1 MTVLNKLEIDVMQ
14 ASELDEAAN
23 LAFKHSLPALVIHPG
38 LASEGHIARGRV
50 RGKFKIIIPV
60 DWPKG
65 ETAGNKKLQGLNV
78 DALEADGFEIL
89 LSPGKS
95 EVEIRKEAQE
105 ISHFIR
111 NHISA
116 VAEIRFVLGTS
127 TIDDITEMV
136 KGLLKIPT
144 PAYIRN
150 DTKTKAQIS
159 KANTDIHNQTIAKI
173 REIIHAPIKICGN
186 IADIRTMGACQNVS
200 KFGVNLLQAKAI
212 IKEFKQQPDTLREL
226 LN

>member
-1 MTVLNKLEIDVMQ
+1 MAILNKLEIDVMQ

-23 LAFKHSLPALVIHPG
+23 IAYKYSLPALVIHPG

-65 ETAGNKKLQGLNV
+65 EASGSKKLHGLNV
-78 DALEADGFEIL
+78 DAMEADGFEIL

-95 EVEIRKEAQE
+95 EVETRKEAQE
-105 ISHFIR
+105 ISNFIR
-111 NHISA
+111 NHISSI
-116 VAEIRFVLGTS
+116 AEVRFVIGTS
-127 TIDDITEMV
+127 TVDDITSMV

-150 DTKTKAQIS
+150 DTKAKIQIS
-159 KANTDIHNQTIAKI
+159 KANIDTHNQVIAQI

-186 IADIRTMGACQNVS
+186 IGDVRTMGACQNVA

-212 IKEFKQQPDTLREL
+212 IKEFNQQPDTLREL
-226 LN
+226 LS